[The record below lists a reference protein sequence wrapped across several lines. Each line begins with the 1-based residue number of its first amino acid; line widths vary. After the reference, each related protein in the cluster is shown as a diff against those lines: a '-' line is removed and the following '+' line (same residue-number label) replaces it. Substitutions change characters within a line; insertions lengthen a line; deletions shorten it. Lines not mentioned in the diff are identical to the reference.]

1 MRKAVG
7 VAASVL
13 LATGPATA
21 ADTTFQSNLSG
32 LVEHVPVAALFGGGD
47 KLTTEYSNFH
57 QLKALNN
64 ASNEIN
70 FQDLDGKVVLVVNVA
85 SK

>member
-1 MRKAVG
+1 MG

-21 ADTTFQSNLSG
+21 ADSTLQSSLSG
-32 LVEHVPVAALFGGGD
+32 MIDHMPVAALFGGSEQ
-47 KLTTEYSNFH
+47 LTTEYSNFH
-57 QLKALNN
+57 QLKALDI
-64 ASNEIN
+64 ASNEVN